1 MELSLPI
8 QIISIDGELAA
19 EEEIQRASDAL
30 TNDELVI
37 FPTETVYGIGANAT
51 SEVARSRLQEAK
63 GRDPDKPM
71 TLHIS
76 DLDQLSAWIQEPGA
90 HAERM
95 MNAFWPGPLTI
106 VFPVGDEGL
115 GVRLPSHP
123 IAQQLI
129 RKCGP
134 IVATSANLSGDPAST
149 DAAAA
154 IAAIGDHA
162 TIALD
167 SGPSPLGESSTVIR
181 LSQGGE
187 FEVLRE
193 GLISASM
200 IRKAVR
206 GFRSILFVC
215 TGNTCRS
222 PMAQAICQ
230 DLLAKLLDC
239 SIDDLK
245 DRGFHVHS
253 SGIASGGGLATEQAR
268 LTMGKMGLSM
278 DDHHSRQL
286 ASEDVEDADL
296 IIALSRSHMDVIRSH
311 YPEAANRVHL
321 INDTG
326 ISDPIGGGEDVYR
339 RCAEE
344 IKLALENRWMKGII
358 SK

>member
-1 MELSLPI
+1 MSLPI
-8 QIISIDGELAA
+8 RIISVDGEHAA
-19 EEEIQRASDAL
+19 GDAIQIASDAL

-37 FPTETVYGIGANAT
+37 FPTETVYGIGAKAT
-51 SEVARSRLQEAK
+51 SEVARTRLQKAK
-63 GRDPDKPM
+63 GRDPGKPM

-76 DLDQLSAWIQEPGA
+76 DRDQLGAWIQEPGA
-90 HAERM
+90 HAERL

-106 VFPVGDEGL
+106 VFPVGEEGL

-123 IAQQLI
+123 VAQQLI
-129 RKCGP
+129 RDCGP
-134 IVATSANLSGDPAST
+134 LVATSANLSGEPACT
-149 DAAAA
+149 DAASA

-181 LSQGGE
+181 LSQDCD
-187 FEVLRE
+187 FEMLRE

-200 IRKAVR
+200 IRKALR
-206 GFRSILFVC
+206 GFRTILFVC

-222 PMAQAICQ
+222 PMAQAICE
-230 DLLAKLLDC
+230 DLLAKNLDC
-239 SIDDLK
+239 STDDLK
-245 DRGFHVHS
+245 DRGFHIHS
-253 SGIASGGGLATEQAR
+253 SGIASGGGPATEQAR
-268 LTMGKMGLSM
+268 LTMDKMGLSI
-278 DDHHSRQL
+278 DGHHSRQL

-296 IIALSRSHMDVIRSH
+296 IISLSRSHMDVIRSH
-311 YPEAANRVHL
+311 FPEATNRVHL

-344 IKLALENRWMKGII
+344 IKLALVNRWMEGII
-358 SK
+358 SQ